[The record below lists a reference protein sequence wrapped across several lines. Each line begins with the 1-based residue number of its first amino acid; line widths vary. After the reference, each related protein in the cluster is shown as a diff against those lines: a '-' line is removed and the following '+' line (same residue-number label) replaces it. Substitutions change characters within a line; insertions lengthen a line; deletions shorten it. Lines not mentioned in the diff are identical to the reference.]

1 MSAPS
6 VSAPSCAI
14 VVLNWNGIA
23 HLEALLPSLETAVA
37 GGPAASIVVVDNRS
51 TAGDVAWIAAH
62 HPAVEVIVAER
73 NDYLFSLNPVVAK
86 RPEEVVVILNN
97 DMRVDP
103 GFLGPLLTHFTDPSV
118 FAATARVLDWDGT
131 RQTTG
136 QRRIALRHCWYY
148 QWWELSVSGPVH
160 TLDAGGGCAAFRRRY
175 FAELG
180 GFDPLFRPAYYE
192 DIDLSYR
199 AWMRGWRTVFE
210 PRSVIYHRVGATLWD
225 PARDARHRAMLARN
239 QALFTMKNVGG
250 WGFLAGYLAMA
261 PVRAVRSALH
271 GDPYTARGLARAVP
285 RAARAI
291 AARARR
297 PRPVLSAESIR
308 LAIEAGIPS

>member
-1 MSAPS
+1 MT
-6 VSAPSCAI
+6 PSCVI
-14 VVLNWNGIA
+14 VVLNWNGVE
-23 HLEALLPSLETAVA
+23 HLRTLLPSLEAAVA
-37 GGPAASIVVVDNRS
+37 AGPPAAIVVVDNRS
-51 TAGDVAWIAAH
+51 TAGDVEWIAAH
-62 HPAVEVIVAER
+62 HPGAQVIVAER
-73 NDYLFSLNPVVAK
+73 NDYLFSLNPVVAG
-86 RPEEVVVILNN
+86 RPEDVVVILNN

-103 GFLGPLLTHFTDPSV
+103 GFLGPLLTHFADPSV

-148 QWWELSVSGPVH
+148 QWWELSVSEPVH
-160 TLDAGGGCAAFRRRY
+160 TLDAGGGCAAFRRAY

-210 PRSVIYHRVGATLWD
+210 PGSVIYHREGATLWD
-225 PARDARHRAMLARN
+225 RERDGLHRAMLARN

-261 PVRAVRSALH
+261 PLRVVRGAL
-271 GDPYTARGLARAVP
+271 GSDPYTARGLMRALP
-285 RAARAI
+285 RAGQAI

-297 PRPVLSAESIR
+297 ERPVLSADAIR
-308 LAIEAGIPS
+308 RAIETAVTP